1 MKNLK
6 FIALLL
12 KFNKNEEYAEL
23 YGAENKIFIQAV
35 DVGCI
40 CTYLGRY
47 INSQNSI

>member
-23 YGAENKIFIQAV
+23 YGAENKIFILV
-35 DVGCI
+35 
-40 CTYLGRY
+40 
-47 INSQNSI
+47 NSSLMKLNVF